1 MFYEPYRKKRT
12 GKRGQP
18 ERRGGC
24 GLRLFVFLLKL
35 LFRLALLLLALAVVA
50 FALPPGLFNVEPRI
64 DLSIAP
70 GLPDTHVNILLL
82 GVDNLNGG
90 AQRSDSMMIL
100 SIGYNSVKL
109 TSILRDTVVEIPG
122 HGSDR
127 INAAYSYGGAELA
140 MRTVNRAFRMNITK
154 YAVADFLTLAKLI
167 DAVGGVDIPVS
178 EAEMREINHNNWR
191 VLSSPDEAEA
201 ALGYAPR
208 RLERYSRDGAAT
220 VRLDGLQA
228 LGYARI
234 RKLDSDFVRASR
246 QRRVFN
252 AAISSVKRNIAN
264 PVMYARLVNVA
275 LRHVK
280 TNLGAV
286 EIASLLAKALVRGE
300 AEQLRIPVEGSYRDS
315 GSRIAIDQEKNTEA
329 LHKFIYG

>member
-1 MFYEPYRKKRT
+1 MFYEPYRK
-12 GKRGQP
+12 RGAGRRAQP

-24 GLRLFVFLLKL
+24 GLRLIAFLVKL
-35 LFRLALLLLALAVVA
+35 LLRLAILALALAVIA
-50 FALPPGLFNVEPRI
+50 FALPPGLFNVEPAT
-64 DLSIAP
+64 DLSIAS

-82 GVDNLNGG
+82 GVDSLNDG

-122 HGSDR
+122 HGSDK
-127 INAAYSYGGAELA
+127 INAAYAYGGAELS

-178 EAEMREINHNNWR
+178 RAEMLVINRNNR
-191 VLSSPDEAEA
+191 RALESDKAEA
-201 ALGYAPR
+201 ALGYVPR
-208 RLERYSRDGAAT
+208 ELGDYSRDGQT
-220 VRLDGLQA
+220 PVRLDGLQA

-252 AAISSVKRNIAN
+252 AAMASMKRNILN
-264 PVMYARLVNVA
+264 PVMYARLAGVA
-275 LRHVK
+275 ARYIK

-300 AEQLRIPVEGSYRDS
+300 AEQLRIPVEGSYKDN
-315 GSRIAIDQEKNTEA
+315 GSKITIDGQANADA